1 MVFICTT
8 RFNAETLQQNC
19 IWRRRQQRMHQCVYG
34 SPIAM
39 KHAIRENAW
48 MIVLE
53 MHNDINKIAG
63 IGLVRNSPN
72 LSLPQDY
79 EKGVVINSKPSVY
92 KCGNYNRFIYQGA
105 YRIDLLNNDADT
117 LIALTPEERLVIK
130 MLELALFRGPNHSK
144 RGKGICELPKHV
156 ACLYDFKECLK
167 GLVQRFVKTCREHA
181 VPSDPLQVIK
191 GVGVKGGNPPPCW
204 L

>member
-8 RFNAETLQQNC
+8 RFNAETLQQNY

-72 LSLPQDY
+72 LPHDSKNSDNSY
-79 EKGVVINSKPSVY
+79 YSSKPHVY

-105 YRIDLLNNDADT
+105 YRIDLLKDADA
-117 LIALTPEERLVIK
+117 LIALTHEEQLVIK
-130 MLELALFRGPNHSK
+130 MLELALFYGPNHSK

-167 GLVQRFVKTCREHA
+167 GLVQRFVKTCRGHA
-181 VPSDPLQVIK
+181 VPSDPLLVI
-191 GVGVKGGNPPPCW
+191 
-204 L
+204 

>member
-1 MVFICTT
+1 
-8 RFNAETLQQNC
+8 
-19 IWRRRQQRMHQCVYG
+19 
-34 SPIAM
+34 M

-72 LSLPQDY
+72 LSLPQDS
-79 EKGVVINSKPSVY
+79 EKGVVINSKPHVY

-105 YRIDLLNNDADT
+105 YRIDLLSNEFE
-117 LIALTPEERLVIK
+117 LTQEEQLVIK
-130 MLELALFRGPNHSK
+130 MLELTLFYGPNHSK

-156 ACLYDFKECLK
+156 SSLYDFKECLK
-167 GLVQRFVKTCREHA
+167 GLVQRFVKTCRGHA
-181 VPSDPLQVIK
+181 VPSDPLLVI
-191 GVGVKGGNPPPCW
+191 
-204 L
+204 

>member
-8 RFNAETLQQNC
+8 RFNWETLQQNC
-19 IWRRRQQRMHQCVYG
+19 AWRRRQQIMHQCVYG

-39 KHAIRENAW
+39 KHTIRENAW

-53 MHNDINKIAG
+53 MHNDVNKIAG
-63 IGLVRNSPN
+63 FGLVRNSPN
-72 LSLPQDY
+72 LPHDS
-79 EKGVVINSKPSVY
+79 ENNGNNSKPSVY

-105 YRIDLLNNDADT
+105 YRIDLLNDADVILT
-117 LIALTPEERLVIK
+117 LEEQLVIK
-130 MLELALFRGPNHSK
+130 MLELALFYGPNHSK

-156 ACLYDFKECLK
+156 TSLYDFKECLK
-167 GLVQRFVKTCREHA
+167 GLIQRFVRGHA
-181 VPSDPLQVIK
+181 VPSDPLL
-191 GVGVKGGNPPPCW
+191 GTCCP